1 MEKSSK
7 KSRLGR
13 GLSSI
18 FNTSNTNA
26 QSDDSFIE
34 EIDIDLIKVNPFQP
48 RTNIAKKELEELSN
62 SIKAYGLIQPIT
74 VRKFNNREYE
84 LISGERRLR
93 ASILAGLKKV
103 PVFIKNIRNNQML
116 EVALVEN
123 IQRQDLDPIEIGIS
137 LNQLIEE
144 HNIKQDELGKK
155 IGKSRSSISNYIR
168 LLKLDPIIQAGLR
181 DKIITM
187 GHAKAIINIKN
198 QNNQLE
204 LYEDIIKYKYSVRET
219 ENIVR
224 NNKLNNSKRFVK
236 KNEILS
242 SEFKKIE
249 KELSS
254 FFQQNIKLKISKN
267 GKGKIEIPFQSE
279 KKLDEIIKIL
289 YS

>member
-1 MEKSSK
+1 MGESSK

-18 FNTSNTNA
+18 FNTSSINSES
-26 QSDDSFIE
+26 QSALIE
-34 EIDIDLIKVNPFQP
+34 EIDINLIQVNPFQP
-48 RTNIAKKELEELSN
+48 RTNISKKELEELAN
-62 SIKAYGLIQPIT
+62 SIKVYGLIQPIT
-74 VRKFNNREYE
+74 VRKFDNKEYE

-93 ASILAGLKKV
+93 ASILAGLKKM
-103 PVFIKNIRNNQML
+103 PVFIKNIQNNQML

-123 IQRQDLDPIEIGIS
+123 IQRQDLDPIEIAIS

-144 HNIKQDELGKK
+144 YNIKQDELGEK
-155 IGKSRSSISNYIR
+155 IGKSRSTISNYIR

-187 GHAKAIINIKN
+187 GHAKAIINITN
-198 QNNQLE
+198 QNDQLE
-204 LYEDIIKYKYSVRET
+204 LYQDIIKYKYSVRET

-224 NNKLNNSKRFVK
+224 TNKLTNSTRSVQ
-236 KNEILS
+236 NHDILS

-249 KELSS
+249 KELSE
-254 FFQQNIKLKISKN
+254 FFQQSIKLKISKN

>member
-18 FNTSNTNA
+18 FNTSNTNS
-26 QSDDSFIE
+26 QSDGSFIE

-62 SIKAYGLIQPIT
+62 SIKVYGLIQPIT

-224 NNKLNNSKRFVK
+224 NNKLNNSKRSVRN
-236 KNEILS
+236 NEILS

-249 KELSS
+249 TELSS

>member
-18 FNTSNTNA
+18 FNTSNTND
-26 QSDDSFIE
+26 QSNGALIE

-62 SIKAYGLIQPIT
+62 SIKVYGLIQPIT
-74 VRKFNNREYE
+74 VRKFNTREYE

-204 LYEDIIKYKYSVRET
+204 LYEDIIQYKYSVRET

-224 NNKLNNSKRFVK
+224 NNKLNNSKRSVQ
-236 KNEILS
+236 NNDILS

-249 KELSS
+249 TELSS
-254 FFQQNIKLKISKN
+254 FFQQSIKLKISKN

-279 KKLDEIIKIL
+279 KKLDEIIKLL